1 MVQMDLHYTRNIE
14 ITHHQDIKME
24 LQPKDTSRG
33 HFYVS
38 LVKSVFRIGAGACL
52 MAGFFWF
59 AGFLL
64 IFAEML
70 GILEELV

>member
-1 MVQMDLHYTRNIE
+1 MVRMDLHYTRNIE

-38 LVKSVFRIGAGACL
+38 LVKSVFRISAGACL
-52 MAGFFWF
+52 MSGFFWF